1 MRRCSIG
8 TQGYRGGSATVRRLL
23 RSWKQQL
30 PVCYQRLES
39 LPDFDAPAP
48 RQAVWWLL
56 KPEDLELAQ
65 KEYARELQ
73 RLSPEISSGLKLVK
87 EFQSLLVGKQVDRF
101 DQWRLSV
108 ERSGLKEL
116 QSFSTSLMKDESAVR
131 AAMTYDWSN
140 GQVEGNVNRL
150 KMVKRMMFGRAGFAL
165 LRSRVLH
172 AAI

>member
-1 MRRCSIG
+1 M
-8 TQGYRGGSATVRRLL
+8 
-23 RSWKQQL
+23 
-30 PVCYQRLES
+30 
-39 LPDFDAPAP
+39 
-48 RQAVWWLL
+48 
-56 KPEDLELAQ
+56 
-65 KEYARELQ
+65 
-73 RLSPEISSGLKLVK
+73 SPEISSGLKLVK
-87 EFQSLLVGKQVDRF
+87 EFQSLLVGKQADRF

-165 LRSRVLH
+165 LWSRVIH
-172 AAI
+172 ESR